1 MDKEKEV
8 VLEKLKL
15 SIERLPP
22 FHHIEILRV
31 LKKHNN
37 ITLNENRYG
46 VYINLSFVP
55 EDVLNELHNFVV
67 YVAEQETQL
76 EIIEKSMKITKK
88 LTQEIMGE
96 LLTNKQLSI
105 TSLHGVAAFYHIH
118 VIIVYPQKNTYINIV
133 PEQTETTLILECKGK
148 ERYCI
153 QETWTEDEVDR
164 TYFRQDSYEKVLRG
178 ISCYK
183 LHELVEIATKLR
195 IDAPTTYKKEELYN
209 KIIR

>member
-1 MDKEKEV
+1 MSFHHIHNANREME
-8 VLEKLKL
+8 EKLKIVTYMKQNP
-15 SIERLPP
+15 SC
-22 FHHIEILRV
+22 
-31 LKKHNN
+31 LKC
-37 ITLNENRYG
+37 
-46 VYINLSFVP
+46 
-55 EDVLNELHNFVV
+55 
-67 YVAEQETQL
+67 
-76 EIIEKSMKITKK
+76 MKITKK

-164 TYFRQDSYEKVLRG
+164 TYFRKDSYEKVLRG